1 MVAQKQCVTLDW
13 MTSRGLSK
21 LKLREIENSS
31 NRDLHVPVFCL
42 INQLKNYSTSIPVF
56 LFDSFIKSEQLN

>member
-13 MTSRGLSK
+13 MKSRGLSK
-21 LKLREIENSS
+21 LKLREIENSI

-42 INQLKNYSTSIPVF
+42 INQLKSYSTVVYQ
-56 LFDSFIKSEQLN
+56 SFFMTAS

>member
-13 MTSRGLSK
+13 MKSRGLSK
-21 LKLREIENSS
+21 LKLRT
-31 NRDLHVPVFCL
+31 LHVPVFCL
-42 INQLKNYSTSIPVF
+42 NNQLKNYSTSIPVF

>member
-1 MVAQKQCVTLDW
+1 MVPQKKYVTLER
-13 MTSRGLSK
+13 SKSGGLSK

-42 INQLKNYSTSIPVF
+42 INQLKNYSTVVYQ
-56 LFDSFIKSEQLN
+56 SFFMTAS

>member
-13 MTSRGLSK
+13 MKSRGLSK
-21 LKLREIENSS
+21 SKL
-31 NRDLHVPVFCL
+31 RDLHVPVFCL
-42 INQLKNYSTSIPVF
+42 NNQLKNYSTSIPVF